1 MSKRVRFFIG
11 HLSIS
16 FVFIL
21 LLALLIFLVWF
32 IPPLGKAT
40 GILPIFAMLIV
51 IDLFIGPLLGFLV
64 YKEGKKTLKFDLSV
78 VILLQISLF
87 IYGSHIIAQ
96 ARPAWIV
103 FNSGLMD
110 VVQAFEIST
119 QNIEKA
125 KPEFQKIPW
134 FYPKFSAVKPLPN
147 SENII
152 ELQSGMSVVQKPER
166 YISLDEAKIQLQSHA
181 KPLNQLNVY
190 NDKQLVEKTLAQYP
204 QADAFIPLKAN
215 TLNMTVLLNKK
226 NGQIIKIVDLRSL
239 N

>member
-11 HLSIS
+11 HLAVS

-21 LLALLIFLVWF
+21 LLALLIFFVWF
-32 IPPLGKAT
+32 IPPLDKAA

-64 YKEGKKTLKFDLSV
+64 YKEGKKSLKFDLSV
-78 VILLQISLF
+78 VILLQVSLF
-87 IYGSHIIAQ
+87 LYGFHIISQ
-96 ARPAWIV
+96 ARPTWIV